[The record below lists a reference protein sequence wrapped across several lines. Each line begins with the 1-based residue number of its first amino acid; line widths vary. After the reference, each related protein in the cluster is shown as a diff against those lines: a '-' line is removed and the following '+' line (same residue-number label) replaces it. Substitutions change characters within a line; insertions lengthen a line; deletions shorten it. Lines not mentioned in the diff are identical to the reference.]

1 MFRSKKEV
9 RNHIWEKI
17 EPFADF
23 PFPVR
28 GRIPNFKGASRACNR
43 LRELK
48 AYRTCNAVFSA
59 PDSPLRK
66 ARQMVLED
74 GKWLIAAKPHLEG
87 LIILKDGEAKR
98 LSSLTAML
106 KYGKDVTLWE
116 LRELGLSVGIFLQ
129 GCVAVDL
136 KGNRVGKGS
145 GYGDKEFWMLKESG
159 LLAEDYVYAVVCH
172 PVQIV
177 EGLENLMSD
186 RDAKVDVILTPHE
199 IIWTEHAKQRLKH
212 LF

>member
-9 RNHIWEKI
+9 RNHVWKKI

-28 GRIPNFKGASRACNR
+28 GRIPNFKGASRACSK
-43 LRELK
+43 LRELEAYK
-48 AYRTCNAVFSA
+48 ACNAVFSA

-66 ARQMVLED
+66 AREIALED
-74 GKWLIAAKPHLEG
+74 GEWLIAAKPRLKG
-87 LIILKDGEAKR
+87 FVILKGGDAKR

-106 KYGKDVTLWE
+106 NYGRDVTLGE
-116 LRELGLSVGIFLQ
+116 LRELDLSIGVFLQ

-136 KGNRVGKGS
+136 KGNRIGKGS

-159 LLAEDYVYAVVCH
+159 PLAEDYVYAVVCH

-177 EGLENLMSD
+177 EGIENLMSD
-186 RDAKVDVILTPHE
+186 RDAKVDVILTPGQ

-212 LF
+212 LS

>member
-9 RNHIWEKI
+9 RNNIWKKI

-28 GRIPNFKGASRACNR
+28 GRIPNFKGASRACSR
-43 LRELK
+43 IRELE
-48 AYRTCNAVFSA
+48 AYIKCDAVFSA

-66 ARQMVLED
+66 AREIVLED
-74 GKWLIAAKPHLEG
+74 GKWLIAAKPHLKG
-87 LIILKDGEAKR
+87 LIILKDGDAKR

-106 KYGKDVTLWE
+106 RYGKDVTLRE
-116 LRELGLSVGIFLQ
+116 LRELGLSAGVFLQ

-136 KGNRVGKGS
+136 EGNRIGKGS
-145 GYGDKEFWMLKESG
+145 GYGDREFWMLKESG
-159 LLAEDYVYAVVCH
+159 LLDKDYVYAVVCH

-177 EGLENLMSD
+177 DGLENLMSD
-186 RDAKVDVILTPHE
+186 RDAKVDVILTPNRV
-199 IIWTEHAKQRLKH
+199 IWTEHAKQRLKH